1 MSSMARVL
9 RVARLPAALMVA
21 LLVLGM
27 AGPAWSVTEQ
37 ELEQARQQQGQAAAA
52 RAAALGD
59 LDAAVAAFD
68 EVNSEYESL
77 MFTMAELRS
86 RIEAYDR
93 QSRGLRE
100 KIRQRAVEAYMK
112 GPEREAGGQIFSSQR
127 AQEAIVAREV
137 LAQAVAE
144 DVASLDSL
152 EAVTAEMARLQI
164 QLDADSARANS
175 LRIEAEAVAQRMFDL
190 LAQKEE
196 DLRSAN
202 QNVAQTEAA
211 LAAQR
216 AREEAERIRRAAL
229 YEAVAGRAGGVSD
242 AVTPGFVCPVQGY
255 SAFRDTWG
263 APRSGGTRSHTGVDM
278 MAPQNTLLVAA
289 ADGVIK
295 LGQSALGG
303 NTVWLYADHGVG
315 YFYAHLDH
323 FVDGQSTGDRV
334 SAGTIIGYVGDTGD
348 PAPGAYHLHFGITP
362 SGMGAVNPYP
372 TVVRHCN

>member
-1 MSSMARVL
+1 MSSMVRFL
-9 RVARLPAALMVA
+9 RRAPLSAALVVA
-21 LLVLGM
+21 LLVLGVTR
-27 AGPAWSVTEQ
+27 PAWSVTEE
-37 ELEQARQQQGQAAAA
+37 ELEQARQEQQQAAAS

-59 LDAAVAAFD
+59 LDAAVAAYD

-86 RIEAYDR
+86 RIDAYGK
-93 QSRGLRE
+93 QSRVLRE
-100 KIRQRAVEAYMK
+100 TIRERAVEAYMK
-112 GPEREAGGQIFSSQR
+112 GPERESGGQIFSSER

-137 LAQAVAE
+137 LAQSVAA

-152 EAVTAEMARLQI
+152 EAVTNEMARLQI
-164 QLDADSARANS
+164 QLDSETERANS
-175 LRIEAEAVAQRMFDL
+175 LRIEAEAVTQRMYEL
-190 LAQKEE
+190 LADKEAE
-196 DLRSAN
+196 LRSAN
-202 QNVAQTEAA
+202 QNVEQTEAA

-216 AREEAERIRRAAL
+216 AKEEAERRRRQ
-229 YEAVAGRAGGVSD
+229 AVYDAMAGPGGGVSD
-242 AVTPGFVCPVQGY
+242 TVTPGFVCPVGAY
-255 SAFRDTWG
+255 SVFRDTWG

-278 MAPQNTLLVAA
+278 MAPRNTPLVAA

-295 LGQSALGG
+295 LGQSSLGG

-323 FVDGQSTGDRV
+323 FVDGQSSGEWV
-334 SAGTIIGYVGDTGD
+334 SAGTVIGYMGDTGD

-372 TVVRHCN
+372 TVARHCN